1 MHRGA
6 RPPSRD
12 HRLRCGT
19 TGKSAAVY
27 LVVRDFVLA
36 LRACGEEP
44 DVLALDN
51 AAGEALAT
59 LRRLVPYGALR

>member
-12 HRLRCGT
+12 HRLRCAEGR
-19 TGKSAAVY
+19 SVAVHSVTRE
-27 LVVRDFVLA
+27 LALA
-36 LRACGEEP
+36 LRAAGEEP

-51 AAGEALAT
+51 AAGEALAL
-59 LRRLVPYGALR
+59 LRRLVPDRAVR